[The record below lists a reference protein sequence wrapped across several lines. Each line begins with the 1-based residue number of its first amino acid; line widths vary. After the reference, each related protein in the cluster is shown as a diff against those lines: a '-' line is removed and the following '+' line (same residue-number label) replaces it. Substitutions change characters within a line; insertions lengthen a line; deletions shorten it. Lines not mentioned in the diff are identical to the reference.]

1 MDVSKK
7 ETNYSKIILAMH
19 STDKSFGFGLRE
31 LKKNNFREKFFI
43 KDFDKDLSNNLIE
56 DLSIFVK
63 NHSSFES
70 IERIVITV
78 GPSNFNASR
87 LIVTCSK
94 SLSQQINCSLDSYS
108 SFQIIAK
115 RLIANKYNF
124 NFKNN
129 HTFWIINKL
138 KKRGYIAGQYSIETN
153 TFRPQEFMVKELI
166 RPKLYKNLE
175 TDIIHYEANFNIKE
189 ELAELLNLSY
199 LNHQN
204 SISNPWEKVFPIYPI
219 SPVN

>member
-1 MDVSKK
+1 MHQEKK
-7 ETNYSKIILAMH
+7 TNSSKIILAMH
-19 STDKSFGFGLRE
+19 CTNKSFGFGMRE
-31 LKKNNFREKFFI
+31 LKKNNFQEKFFI
-43 KDFDKDLSNNLIE
+43 KDFKKDLSNNLIE
-56 DLSIFVK
+56 DLSFFIK
-63 NHSSFES
+63 SNSSFNA

-94 SLSQQINCSLDSYS
+94 SLSEQINCSLDSYS

-115 RLIANKYNF
+115 RLIVSKENL
-124 NFKNN
+124 NFKNS

-138 KKRGYIAGQYSIETN
+138 KMRGYIAGKYTIQSKNINNKE
-153 TFRPQEFMVKELI
+153 MIVKELV
-166 RPKLYKNLE
+166 RPKLFKNLE
-175 TDIIHYEANFNIKE
+175 KNITYYDVNFNIKD
-189 ELAELLNLSY
+189 ELKELLNLSY

-204 SISNPWEKVFPIYPI
+204 SISNSWEEVFPIYPI

>member
-1 MDVSKK
+1 MFQRKNNNISK
-7 ETNYSKIILAMH
+7 SILALH
-19 STDKSFGFGLRE
+19 CTDKSFGFGLRK
-31 LKKNNFREKFFI
+31 LHTNNFQNKFFI

-56 DLSIFVK
+56 DLSLFI
-63 NHSSFES
+63 NENSSFQL
-70 IERIVITV
+70 IERIVITL

-94 SLSQQINCSLDSYS
+94 SLSQQLRCSLDSYS

-115 RLIANKYNF
+115 RLITNNNYPNL
-124 NFKNN
+124 KNN
-129 HTFWIINKL
+129 KSFWLINKL
-138 KKRGYIAGQYSIETN
+138 KKRGYIAGKYNIKLKNIQT
-153 TFRPQEFMVKELI
+153 QEFIVNELV

-175 TDIIHYEANFNIKE
+175 KNSIHYEVSFNIKE
-189 ELAELLNLSY
+189 ELEELLNLSY

-204 SISNPWEKVFPIYPI
+204 SISNSWENVLPIYPI

>member
-1 MDVSKK
+1 MFQRKKTNTSK
-7 ETNYSKIILAMH
+7 SILAIH
-19 STDKSFGFGLRE
+19 CTDKSFGFGLRE
-31 LKKNNFREKFFI
+31 IKKDNFKKKFFI

-56 DLSIFVK
+56 DLSLFVNK
-63 NHSSFES
+63 NSSFKL

-94 SLSQQINCSLDSYS
+94 SLSQQIRCSLDSYS

-115 RLIANKYNF
+115 RLITNNYYP

-129 HTFWIINKL
+129 NTFWIINKL
-138 KKRGYIAGQYSIETN
+138 KKRGYIAGKYNIELKNIQT
-153 TFRPQEFMVKELI
+153 QELIVKELV

-175 TDIIHYEANFNIKE
+175 KDSIHFEVSFNIKE
-189 ELAELLNLSY
+189 ELDELLNLSY
-199 LNHQN
+199 LNYQN
-204 SISNPWEKVFPIYPI
+204 SISNSWEDVLPIYPI